1 MNETTFET
9 NNHTAKSARR
19 QKSTS
24 DRLKDKLKQLNKA
37 KASLEAAQ
45 KKIKQ
50 LEADIKELEA
60 KRQQEILKE
69 YGMSLSDLEAFLA
82 DNKDKPGGDA

>member
-1 MNETTFET
+1 MNET
-9 NNHTAKSARR
+9 NNHTAKSVRR

-24 DRLKDKLKQLNKA
+24 DRLKDKLKQLDKA

-50 LEADIKELEA
+50 LEADIKGLEV
-60 KRQQEILKE
+60 KRQLEILNE

-82 DNKDKPGGDA
+82 DNKDKLGG

>member
-24 DRLKDKLKQLNKA
+24 DRLKDNSIKQKHLLKQLKRKLNNA
-37 KASLEAAQ
+37 KP
-45 KKIKQ
+45 
-50 LEADIKELEA
+50 
-60 KRQQEILKE
+60 ILKK
-69 YGMSLSDLEAFLA
+69 LKLNA
-82 DNKDKPGGDA
+82 NKKFSKNMV

>member
-9 NNHTAKSARR
+9 TNHTAKSARR

-82 DNKDKPGGDA
+82 DNKGKLGGDA

>member
-1 MNETTFET
+1 MNETTFDT
-9 NNHTAKSARR
+9 TNHTTKSARR

-24 DRLKDKLKQLNKA
+24 ERLEDKLKQLNKA

-50 LEADIKELEA
+50 LEADIKDLEA

-82 DNKDKPGGDA
+82 DNKDKLGGDA

>member
-1 MNETTFET
+1 MNET

-24 DRLKDKLKQLNKA
+24 DRLKDKLKQLDKA

-50 LEADIKELEA
+50 LEADIKGLEA
-60 KRQQEILKE
+60 KRQLEILNE

-82 DNKDKPGGDA
+82 DNKDKLGG

>member
-1 MNETTFET
+1 MNETTFATEQ
-9 NNHTAKSARR
+9 HSSKSSRR

-24 DRLKDKLKQLNKA
+24 DRLKDKMKQLNKA

-50 LEADIKELEA
+50 LEADITELEA

-82 DNKDKPGGDA
+82 NNKDKLGGDA

>member
-50 LEADIKELEA
+50 LEADIK
-60 KRQQEILKE
+60 
-69 YGMSLSDLEAFLA
+69 
-82 DNKDKPGGDA
+82 

>member
-1 MNETTFET
+1 MNET
-9 NNHTAKSARR
+9 NNQTAKSARR

-60 KRQQEILKE
+60 KRQQEILKK

-82 DNKDKPGGDA
+82 DNKDKLGGDA